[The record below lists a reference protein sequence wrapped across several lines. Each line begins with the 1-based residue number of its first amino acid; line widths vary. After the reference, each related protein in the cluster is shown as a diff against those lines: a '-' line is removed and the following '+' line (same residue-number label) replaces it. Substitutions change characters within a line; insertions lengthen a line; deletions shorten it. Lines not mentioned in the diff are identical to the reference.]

1 MTAAPDAARPVRVLA
16 LSGSVRPDS
25 SNTALVQALGPLASP
40 GVSVEVYGSLAGLPH
55 FDPGLDREGD
65 PLPAAVASFR
75 ARLRDAD
82 AVVIST
88 PEYAYGMP
96 GVLKNALDW
105 TVSSGAFAGKP
116 TGAISAS
123 PNHLGGERAH
133 ASLVLTLTAL
143 AARVVED
150 ASFTVPFVR
159 TKLNAE
165 GAPETNLA
173 AALRAALDALARA
186 TREC

>member
-1 MTAAPDAARPVRVLA
+1 MQILA
-16 LSGSVRPDS
+16 ISGSLRLNS
-25 SNTALVQALGPLASP
+25 TNSNLLRAAA
-40 GVSVEVYGSLAGLPH
+40 SLAPKNVNFKFYDGLADLPH
-55 FDPGLDREGD
+55 FSPELDSDNPPASVTHLRE
-65 PLPAAVASFR
+65 L
-75 ARLRDAD
+75 LQLAD
-82 AVVIST
+82 GVIICT
-88 PEYAYGMP
+88 PEYAFGVP
-96 GVLKNALDW
+96 GSLKNALDW

-186 TREC
+186 AREC